1 VNYIEE
7 LQDAIRRLHGAEATH
22 LETVPIKEEFQGQTV
37 WEGDVEVFDI
47 RGHPKATRGYGWG
60 HVTGE
65 NDQARRYVV
74 VLELPPVTSPE
85 TAVRAAIMAELKDE
99 REKTK
104 TSRTP
109 KFSKRQG
116 KE

>member
-1 VNYIEE
+1 MDYIAEIQAAF
-7 LQDAIRRLHGAEATH
+7 LNLHGVDATYA
-22 LETVPIKEEFQGQTV
+22 ETVPIHEEYQGQTV
-37 WEGDVEVFDI
+37 WEGEVEVFDI

-74 VLELPPVTSPE
+74 VLELPPVTSPQ
-85 TAVRAAIMAELKDE
+85 TAVQAAIMAEMKDA

-104 TSRTP
+104 TRRPS
-109 KFSKRQG
+109 
-116 KE
+116 